1 MQNAISKTI
10 GIFTLV
16 FLVMSITGAAA
27 TCTPCKA
34 NADMFNFSSHK
45 SHGNVLAND
54 IGKDIKIV
62 GTSKTTN
69 GGKVTMYS
77 KGDFYYKP
85 VSSSKTTIHD
95 SFTYTIA
102 NKCGQKS
109 TAKVTINY
117 KKYTPKNSP
126 GTPASPGTPTSPGIP
141 VPPPGTPV
149 SPGTP
154 ASPGTPGTPGAPAT
168 DEVIETVHPH
178 EGNTYWVGADGH
190 LISLIHNSSAV
201 NPTYSQLLSFIK
213 NDNTDQRK
221 YISGKYTC
229 GDFAETVQNN
239 AEKAGY
245 KAGWVTIEGINHC
258 CNVFQTSDKGTIYID
273 CTGSPNGG
281 GSWDSS
287 VKLAN
292 GIEYQRIPLFKSNFY
307 FNSMGTISSFKAYW

>member
-10 GIFTLV
+10 CIFTLAV
-16 FLVMSITGAAA
+16 LVMSITGAAA
-27 TCTPCKA
+27 TCTSCKA
-34 NADMFNFSSHK
+34 KSDIFNLSSSK
-45 SHGNVLAND
+45 NHGNVLTND
-54 IGKDIKIV
+54 IGKDFKIV
-62 GTSKTTN
+62 NTSKTTN

-85 VSSSKTTIHD
+85 ASSSRTIIHD

-117 KKYTPKNSP
+117 KYTPKNST
-126 GTPASPGTPTSPGIP
+126 GSPGTPDSPGTS
-141 VPPPGTPV
+141 GTPDSPGSPGSPGSPS

-154 ASPGTPGTPGAPAT
+154 ANDG
-168 DEVIETVHPH
+168 VIEIVHPH
-178 EGNTYWVGADGH
+178 EGSTYWVGADGH

-221 YISGKYTC
+221 YIPGKYTC

-258 CNVFQTSDKGTIYID
+258 CNAFQTTDKGLIYID

-281 GSWDSS
+281 GESWDSS

-292 GIEYQRIPLFKSNFY
+292 GIEYQRIPLFNNNFY
-307 FNSMGTISSFKAYW
+307 FNSMGTVSSYKVY

>member
-1 MQNAISKTI
+1 LGKLWLSGYYGGILMQNAISKTI
-10 GIFTLV
+10 GIFTLAV
-16 FLVMSITGAAA
+16 LVMSVTGAAA

-34 NADMFNFSSHK
+34 KADTFNLSPSK
-45 SHGNVLAND
+45 NHGNVLAND
-54 IGKDIKIV
+54 IGKDFKIV
-62 GTSKTTN
+62 GTSKCTN

-85 VSSSKTTIHD
+85 ASFSRTVIHD

-109 TAKVTINY
+109 TAKVMINY
-117 KKYTPKNSP
+117 KYTPKNST
-126 GTPASPGTPTSPGIP
+126 GSP
-141 VPPPGTPV
+141 VTPV
-149 SPGTP
+149 
-154 ASPGTPGTPGAPAT
+154 TPGSPAN
-168 DEVIETVHPH
+168 DAGFETVHPH

-190 LISLIHNSSAV
+190 LISLLHNKSAV
-201 NPTYSQLLSFIK
+201 NPTYSQLLTFIK
-213 NDNTDQRK
+213 NDKTDLRK
-221 YISGKYTC
+221 YIPGQYTC

-258 CNVFQTSDKGTIYID
+258 CNAFQTTDKGMIYID
-273 CTGSPNGG
+273 CTGSPNGGG

-292 GIEYQRIPLFKSNFY
+292 GGQYQRVPLFSDNFY
-307 FNSMGTISSFKAYW
+307 FNSMGTVSSFKVYW

>member
-1 MQNAISKTI
+1 MGLDLIFNVFGIFMVEWRLWRIHMQNAFSKTI
-10 GIFTLV
+10 GIFTLA
-16 FLVMSITGAAA
+16 FFVMSITGAAA

-34 NADMFNFSSHK
+34 KADTFDISPSKNY
-45 SHGNVLAND
+45 GNVLAND

-62 GTSKTTN
+62 NTSKTTN

-85 VSSSKTTIHD
+85 ASASRTNIHD

-109 TAKVTINY
+109 TAKVTIRY
-117 KKYTPKNSP
+117 KYTPKNST
-126 GTPASPGTPTSPGIP
+126 GSTGSPGTPPKDS
-141 VPPPGTPV
+141 
-149 SPGTP
+149 
-154 ASPGTPGTPGAPAT
+154 
-168 DEVIETVHPH
+168 VIEIVHPH
-178 EGNTYWVGADGH
+178 EGNMYWVGADGH

-213 NDNTDQRK
+213 NDKTDQRK
-221 YISGKYTC
+221 YIPGKYTC

-245 KAGWVTIEGINHC
+245 KAGWVTIEGVDHC
-258 CNVFQTSDKGTIYID
+258 CNVFQTSDEGMIYID

-292 GIEYQRIPLFKSNFY
+292 GIDYLRTPLFSNNFY
-307 FNSMGTISSFKAYW
+307 CNYSAYPKSVD